1 MQNLNKKIYYTYR
14 LTCMDPN
21 HRLKSKEIYYMGY
34 HSSNTPPNQDNYY
47 SSSGPVKELIK
58 KLGKKSFK
66 KKILGIFVKKE
77 IALEEE
83 VLYHN
88 SVVVNFKY

>member
-1 MQNLNKKIYYTYR
+1 
-14 LTCMDPN
+14 MDP
-21 HRLKSKEIYYMGY
+21 S
-34 HSSNTPPNQDNYY
+34 PPLLPQSLPPPLREGGRGGGTDNYY